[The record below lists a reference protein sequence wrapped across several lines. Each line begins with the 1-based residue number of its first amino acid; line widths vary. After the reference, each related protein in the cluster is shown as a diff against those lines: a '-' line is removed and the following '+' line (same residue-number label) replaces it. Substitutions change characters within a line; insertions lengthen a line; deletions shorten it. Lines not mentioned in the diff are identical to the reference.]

1 VGTRREARELALQA
15 LYSLVMNPA
24 GSRASLQLFL
34 EEATAAPA
42 VREFARQL
50 VEGVTAHQEEIDIRL
65 RAASQHWSLTR
76 MGKVDISL
84 LRLAVFELLYRDDI
98 PKNVTINESIEIAK
112 KFGTEDSPAFVNGI
126 LDEIARS
133 LTGPEEPPNA

>member
-1 VGTRREARELALQA
+1 MGTRREARELALQA

-34 EEATAAPA
+34 EEATVAPA

-50 VEGVTAHQEEIDIRL
+50 VEGVTTHQQEIDARIQ
-65 RAASQHWSLTR
+65 AASQNWSLTR
-76 MGKVDISL
+76 MGKVDVSL
-84 LRLAVFELLYRDDI
+84 LRLAVFELLHRDDI

-112 KFGTEDSPAFVNGI
+112 KFGTEDSPAFINGI
-126 LDEIARS
+126 LDEISRP
-133 LTGPEEPPNA
+133 LTGKE